1 MRFFPKTITSAV
13 MVLCTMLITETVM
26 GQAAAWQQ
34 RVSYVMDIDMDAS
47 KDQYVGKQ
55 TLTYTNNSPDTLHK
69 VFYHL
74 YFNAFQPGSMMDV
87 RSRTIADPDERVG
100 DRISQLSP
108 SEIGFIKVKSLL
120 QDGVSVKNSE
130 VVATVLEVE
139 LNKPILP
146 GKSSIFTMEWDAQ
159 VPLQIRRSGR
169 DNAEGVEY
177 SMSQWYPKMAEYDA
191 KGWHADPYVGR
202 EFYAV
207 WGDFDVTIHM
217 DKKYI
222 IGATGTLQNPQEI
235 GYNYGGYEKVK
246 TKGKKLD
253 WHFSAQNVHDFVW
266 AADPDYIHDV
276 RTCASGL
283 ELHFLY
289 QDDDEITEN
298 WKNFQE
304 DVEKLFDI
312 ASEKYGKYAYSQYSV
327 IQGGDGGM
335 EYPMAT
341 LITGKRKYGSLL
353 GVTVHE
359 AMHSWYQM
367 MLATDEGNY
376 PWMDE
381 GFTSYASS
389 EIMALLNNKGESG
402 KIHDGAHRGYAYLVG
417 KGIEEPLCTHGDHY
431 NTNVAY
437 GIASYNKG
445 ELFLDQLA
453 YIIGTENL
461 DKTLLRY
468 FDQWAFRHP
477 DVYDFIR
484 VAEKVSD
491 MELDWY
497 IEYFVNSTKTVDYA
511 ITGFNESN
519 GKTAVELSRLGQFIM
534 PIDVVVTTVDG
545 VRSMHTIPLGIMRGA
560 KQEAFDG
567 KYIVEQDWF
576 WTSPTYSLTLDMPL
590 AQIRSV
596 EIDPSL
602 RMADLEP
609 DNNVV
614 FLKDGKPQEQP
625 EPNKE
630 K

>member
-1 MRFFPKTITSAV
+1 MKLNLKNLKSAV
-13 MVLCTMLITETVM
+13 MVLSTMLLTGTVM

-34 RVSYVMDIDMDAS
+34 RVSYVMDIDMDAN
-47 KDQYVGKQ
+47 KHQYAGKQ
-55 TLTYTNNSPDTLHK
+55 TLTYTNNSMDTLNK

-87 RSRTIADPDERVG
+87 RSRSIVDPDERVG
-100 DRISQLSP
+100 DRISKLTP
-108 SEIGFIKVKSLL
+108 DEIGYIMVKSLM
-120 QDGVSVKNSE
+120 QDGKVVRSQE
-130 VVATVLEVE
+130 VVATVLEVT
-139 LNKPILP
+139 LDKAILP
-146 GKSSIFTMEWDAQ
+146 GQSTVLSMEWDAQ

-169 DNAEGVEY
+169 DNAEGVEF
-177 SMSQWYPKMAEYDA
+177 SMAQWYPKMAEYDA

-217 DKKYI
+217 DKKYL
-222 IGATGTLQNPQEI
+222 IGGTGVLQNPKEI
-235 GYNYGGYEKVK
+235 GFNYGGVEKVK
-246 TKGKKLD
+246 TKEKKLH
-253 WHFSAQNVHDFVW
+253 WHFEAKNVHDFVW

-276 RTCASGL
+276 RKCASGL
-283 ELHFLY
+283 ELHFIY
-289 QDDDEITEN
+289 QDDDDIKEN
-298 WKNFQE
+298 WKNFQP
-304 DVEKLFDI
+304 DVERLFDI
-312 ASEKYGKYAYSQYSV
+312 AIKNYGKYAFSQYSV

-341 LITGKRKYGSLL
+341 LITGKRKYSSLL

-389 EIMALLNNKGESG
+389 EIMAVLNDSKDLT
-402 KIHDGAHRGYAYLVG
+402 KIHDGAHKGYAYIVG
-417 KGIEEPLCTHGDHY
+417 KGLEEPLCTHGDHY
-431 NTNVAY
+431 ETNVGY

-445 ELFLDQLA
+445 ELFVDQLG
-453 YIIGTENL
+453 YVIGKENL

-468 FDQWAFRHP
+468 FNEWAFKHP

-491 MELDWY
+491 LELDWY
-497 IEYFVNSTKTVDYA
+497 VEYFVNTTKTIDYA

-519 GKTAVELSRLGQFIM
+519 NKTAVELKRIGQFIM
-534 PIDVVVTTVDG
+534 PIDVVVTAVDG
-545 VRSMHTIPLGIMRGA
+545 ARSLHTIPLGIMRGA
-560 KQEAFDG
+560 KQESFDG
-567 KYIVEQDWF
+567 KYVVEKDWF
-576 WTSPTYSLTLDMPL
+576 WTNPEYTFTVDMPMSN
-590 AQIRSV
+590 IRSI

-602 RMADLEP
+602 RMADLDP
-609 DNNVV
+609 LNNVV
-614 FLKDGKPQEQP
+614 LFKDGKPQEQT

-630 K
+630 